1 MFLMKLTIL
10 MRILLK
16 PTLILWLAA
25 STSVLAQDLIW
36 ENQGLTDEN
45 TITSGST
52 FAYNGAT
59 VTFTWTV
66 VDDGGF
72 ATYPGGSGS
81 TGGGNDYVTYEASQE
96 GGHTGLVLLAFDN
109 AAYDP
114 DDYIQVVLTF
124 STPQSGLAF
133 SLLDIDSDGWDDNV
147 QLFARP
153 AGGSFVNT
161 VGFPQV
167 WDFAQS
173 NTSLRTVEENDE
185 PLSGWEGTRDR
196 SSPSDNWGNVD
207 LNFEG
212 ISIDAIA
219 LRFRSTDDFGGRSW
233 RAENWDIGSNRHSGG
248 GNLSGGTGTAGFPG
262 LGAMA
267 AHPEIGPMSYDFLF
281 RRLENSPHRKKWVR
295 YTKVAAILF
304 LILAATAPWIYRE
317 SVIHLTVERAKAAA
331 KEGERQQALHWLNA
345 TFYRYPHATR
355 LLKPMADFLEI
366 LGIPRAIA
374 FREKLVEKKSRRQGI
389 VAGLRR
395 YPVDLSTGCSG
406 SACAGANGKC

>member
-1 MFLMKLTIL
+1 MFLMKPTPL

-219 LRFRSTDDFGGRSW
+219 LRFRSTDDFGGDPGGQKIGISDLTVIPE
-233 RAENWDIGSNRHSGG
+233 AE
-248 GNLSGGTGTAGFPG
+248 T
-262 LGAMA
+262 
-267 AHPEIGPMSYDFLF
+267 Y
-281 RRLENSPHRKKWVR
+281 
-295 YTKVAAILF
+295 
-304 LILAATAPWIYRE
+304 LAA
-317 SVIHLTVERAKAAA
+317 L
-331 KEGERQQALHWLNA
+331 ALLA
-345 TFYRYPHATR
+345 
-355 LLKPMADFLEI
+355 FLGWAQWRRI
-366 LGIPRAIA
+366 
-374 FREKLVEKKSRRQGI
+374 RRQ
-389 VAGLRR
+389 VR
-395 YPVDLSTGCSG
+395 
-406 SACAGANGKC
+406 